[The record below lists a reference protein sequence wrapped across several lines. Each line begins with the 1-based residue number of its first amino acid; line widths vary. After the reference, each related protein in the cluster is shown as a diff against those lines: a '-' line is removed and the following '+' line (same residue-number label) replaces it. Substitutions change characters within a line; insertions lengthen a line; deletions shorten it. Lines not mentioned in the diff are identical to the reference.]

1 MDPKD
6 VILKIVSVGA
16 IVLAVYI
23 ALLGIHQ
30 VPLIAS
36 IYYIISAIIVIAA
49 LIVIF
54 AKVEFLT
61 K

>member
-1 MDPKD
+1 M
-6 VILKIVSVGA
+6 ILKIVSVGA

-36 IYYIISAIIVIAA
+36 IYYIMSAIIVIAA